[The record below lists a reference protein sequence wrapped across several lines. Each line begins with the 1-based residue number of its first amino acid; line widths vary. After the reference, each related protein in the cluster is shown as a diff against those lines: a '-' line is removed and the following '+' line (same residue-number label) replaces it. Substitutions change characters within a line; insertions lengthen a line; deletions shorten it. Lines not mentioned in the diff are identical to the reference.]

1 MSKVKIT
8 VVSSNCRC
16 GYCKAGDE
24 YIVEDL
30 CPPMCHELWHEIYP
44 MVYALLNGASLDYG
58 SKRAHCFD
66 AACPDESRVCVHAE
80 VLDETE
86 AKP

>member
-8 VVSSNCRC
+8 VVSSRCRG

-30 CPPMCHELWHEIYP
+30 CPPLCHELWSGIYP
-44 MVYALLNGASLDYG
+44 MVYALLNGAALDYG
-58 SKRAHCFD
+58 QTRERCFD
-66 AACPDESRVCVHAE
+66 AKCPDEGRVTVHAE
-80 VLDETE
+80 VIEE
-86 AKP
+86 